1 MDDLLDLDF
10 ASAPAHTNPQQRY
23 PRGRTAFD
31 YLAGSSLGTA
41 PVQQPARPP
50 PAGPPKPAP
59 AAAAAASG
67 TGDAFAALFGTSSAS
82 AQPPPL
88 PLSMQARLERDSALK
103 IGGIGGAGSYGGG
116 AAAAGSSFGGLAAGG
131 APGGTRS
138 GCVPLSLSLAVC
150 APARRQEL
158 TLMDARP
165 QLDARAPPAD
175 AARRV
180 PLVGVAR
187 LPHLAHRLAPLALVP
202 SAFFLLVL
210 PRTRTRARR
219 RYQEAHRRRVGL

>member
-10 ASAPAHTNPQQRY
+10 ASAPAHSNPQQRY

-82 AQPPPL
+82 AQPP

-180 PLVGVAR
+180 PLIGVAR

-202 SAFFLLVL
+202 SALFFFLLP
-210 PRTRTRARR
+210 PRTRTSARR
-219 RYQEAHRRRVGL
+219 RQEARRRRVGL